1 MGVYGVFESCESVIV
16 VCEYKR
22 SVVDVYG
29 GEKRRV
35 SVVGEEEREEERG
48 ESGGL

>member
-22 SVVDVYG
+22 CVVDVYG

-35 SVVGEEEREEERG
+35 RG
-48 ESGGL
+48 R

>member
-16 VCEYKR
+16 VCEYKG

-29 GEKRRV
+29 INKWRV
-35 SVVGEEEREEERG
+35 SMVRERRKR
-48 ESGGL
+48 S